1 MPVGQESYL
10 SQQTLARQWATKE
23 KRKRRLGRKHGQIGT
38 IPVLK
43 FGFGNKLLS
52 AIIAVRRL
60 AMQCGFQC
68 SPAAEAA
75 ETRLVSILR
84 EDVTQQLEEVS
95 QDEKV
100 AISRGSES
108 EPGVNIIA
116 KLFKA
121 SASSTGER
129 SHHVAEALTP
139 ASLDHGVL
147 ESHFVDLFGG
157 GDACQVCEL
166 PRKFLARD
174 LQESAQAILARLK
187 LNPGK
192 FWNGLY

>member
-1 MPVGQESYL
+1 
-10 SQQTLARQWATKE
+10 
-23 KRKRRLGRKHGQIGT
+23 
-38 IPVLK
+38 
-43 FGFGNKLLS
+43 
-52 AIIAVRRL
+52 
-60 AMQCGFQC
+60 
-68 SPAAEAA
+68 
-75 ETRLVSILR
+75 LVSILR

-100 AISRGSES
+100 AISRGSDS